1 MPNDI
6 PAAQAAWIDAE
17 NAWLEAY
24 REAQRLRDKAD
35 QAKQAWVRANMNNES
50 DKNEI

>member
-6 PAAQAAWIDAE
+6 PAAQAAWIEAE

-24 REAQRLRDKAD
+24 REAQRLREQADK
-35 QAKQAWVRANMNNES
+35 AKQAWVQAKMKE
-50 DKNEI
+50 KE